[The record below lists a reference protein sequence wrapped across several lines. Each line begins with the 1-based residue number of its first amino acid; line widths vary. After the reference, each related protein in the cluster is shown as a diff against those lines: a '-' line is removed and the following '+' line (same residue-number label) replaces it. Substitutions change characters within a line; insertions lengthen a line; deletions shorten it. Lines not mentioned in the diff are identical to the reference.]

1 MLTIGE
7 FANTTGISVK
17 ALRHYDETKALVPF
31 EVDAATGYRRYA
43 ESQVRDGALLQALR
57 AAGVPLLVAAKAL
70 RDGDAAEV
78 LDRHRAEVQQKR
90 DAEDAAMEAAS
101 AVLSAFARPVLVEE
115 RPLGR
120 TPFVARVI
128 SLPAD
133 LGANRSAVGGAAD
146 GSVGVAPTDEDGNR
160 EFAELYRR
168 ILEAGLEPAPGFW
181 TSFREAASST
191 ARAPELQMLL
201 CWPVARIPDA
211 TDGPWSDAR
220 ILVDELPPRTE
231 LVAVW
236 KSDGVDLPDGSVH
249 PAVVALFDALA
260 ERGVALSAREV
271 RQRTLGEDAR
281 DFTVEVAVSLPKAS
295 GH

>member
-57 AAGVPLLVAAKAL
+57 AAGVPLPAAAGAL
-70 RDGDAAEV
+70 RDGDVADV
-78 LDRHRAEVQQKR
+78 LRRHRVNVLQQR
-90 DAEDAAMEAAS
+90 DAEDAAMTAAD
-101 AVLSAFARPVLVEE
+101 AVLAAFARPVVVEE
-115 RPLGR
+115 RRLGA

-128 SLPAD
+128 QLTAD
-133 LGANRSAVGGAAD
+133 LDGAGVDGAGREGA
-146 GSVGVAPTDEDGNR
+146 APTDEDANR
-160 EFAELYRR
+160 AFADLYQHCV
-168 ILEAGLEPAPGFW
+168 EAGLEPGPAFW
-181 TSFREAASST
+181 TSLREAPGSP

-201 CWPVARIPDA
+201 CWPVVRLPKPD
-211 TDGPWSDAR
+211 DASWADER
-220 ILVDELPPRTE
+220 ILADELPPRTD

-236 KSDGVDLPDGSVH
+236 RSDGADLPEGSVH

-260 ERGVALSAREV
+260 ERGVALKSPEV
-271 RQRTLGEDAR
+271 RQRVIGEDAN
-281 DFTVEVAVSLPKAS
+281 DFVVEVAVTLP
-295 GH
+295 

>member
-57 AAGVPLLVAAKAL
+57 AAGVPLPTAARAL
-70 RDGDAAEV
+70 RDGDVADV
-78 LDRHRAEVQQKR
+78 LRRHRVNVLQQR
-90 DAEDAAMEAAS
+90 DAEDAAMTAAD
-101 AVLSAFARPVLVEE
+101 AVLAAFARPVVVEE
-115 RPLGR
+115 RRLGA

-128 SLPAD
+128 PLPAALD
-133 LGANRSAVGGAAD
+133 AGAD
-146 GSVGVAPTDEDGNR
+146 GAGRDGAVLTDEDANG
-160 EFAELYRR
+160 EFGELYRR
-168 ILEAGLEPAPGFW
+168 SVEAGLEPGPAFW
-181 TSFREAASST
+181 TSLREAPGSA

-201 CWPVARIPDA
+201 CWPVARNPETGDA
-211 TDGPWSDAR
+211 SWDDER
-220 ILVDELPPRTE
+220 ILADELPPRTE

-236 KSDGVDLPDGSVH
+236 RADGADLPDGSVH

-260 ERGVALSAREV
+260 QRGVALQSQEV
-271 RQRTLGEDAR
+271 RQRVVGEDES
-281 DFTVEVAVSLPKAS
+281 DFAVEVAVTLP
-295 GH
+295 